1 MIGLPVVFTIG
12 HSTRSAD
19 ELVQLLAAQGVRTVV
34 DVRTLPGS
42 RRFPQFNREPLE
54 ESLRGVGIGYRHMS
68 GLGGLRKPRK
78 DSPNGAWRNDS
89 FRGFADYMLTPA
101 FEQGLDELMQEARIT
116 VVALL
121 CAEAVPW
128 RCHRSLI
135 SDALSVR
142 GFRVEHIVGGQ
153 KTFPHE
159 VTRWARVEGLRVTYP
174 PTEPD
179 ATSLQGSAGIQ

>member
-1 MIGLPVVFTIG
+1 MV
-12 HSTRSAD
+12 R
-19 ELVQLLAAQGVRTVV
+19 LLAVHGVRTVA

-54 ESLRGVGIGYRHMS
+54 ETLRGAGIRYRHFP

-89 FRGFADYMLTPA
+89 FRGFADYMLTA
-101 FEQGLDELMQEARIT
+101 EFERGLEELTQEART
-116 VVALL
+116 TAVALL

-135 SDALSVR
+135 ADALSVR
-142 GFRVEHIVGGQ
+142 GFRVEHIVAGE
-153 KTFPHE
+153 KTSPHQM
-159 VTRWARVEGLRVTYP
+159 TRWARVEGLRVTYP
-174 PTEPD
+174 PGGSGPT
-179 ATSLQGSAGIQ
+179 GSAGSEGTR